1 MNIPDDIKALC
12 LEAGAREDC
21 PPWQRA
27 AMAAYLS
34 TGEHGELMYESIS
47 INPYMAEARVSPW
60 CDFSH
65 WLFCWAIDVA
75 YGNTSAHESAISARN
90 LLPPLP
96 SHDP

>member
-1 MNIPDDIKALC
+1 MNIPDDIEALC

-27 AMAAYLS
+27 AIAAYLA
-34 TGEHGELMYESIS
+34 TGDRRELMYGSQS
-47 INPYMAEARVSPW
+47 INPFIEEARRSPW
-60 CDFSH
+60 YGFSDA
-65 WLFCWAIDVA
+65 LFYWAMRSDLRGSDVERRA
-75 YGNTSAHESAISARN
+75 VAARS